1 MISFIFLGCCLSI
14 VLDLVGVQQ
23 NCYVPL
29 DVSGGES
36 KITMVD
42 RTAKRGETNTFNYI
56 SVTLSGETFARL
68 KIIK

>member
-1 MISFIFLGCCLSI
+1 MSI

-29 DVSGGES
+29 DVSGGE
-36 KITMVD
+36 ITMVD
-42 RTAKRGETNTFNYI
+42 RTAKRTETNTFNYI

-68 KIIK
+68 KLIK